1 MPAAGAAALVVAV
14 LVVALGPTPPLAAAV
29 VAVVGLA
36 VGAWATL
43 RLRAE
48 RIVHETAV
56 ARWAAAQAVL
66 SERLAI
72 ARDLHDLV
80 SHGLGLITVRAA
92 TARFTNTGQ
101 PDTDDLLQALADVEA
116 TSRQATAELRRM
128 LHALRESTDPAP
140 LQPAD
145 SLDTVPQIVSDA
157 RRAGLEV
164 TLDAGDLPRV
174 SPVTQVAICAVV
186 REGLANAARHA
197 GATTA
202 TVQLT
207 TCDGSVVVTVTDT
220 GPSDHWQ
227 PALGAGH
234 GLIGLQERVT
244 TLGGTLAGE
253 PHGAGYRLTARLPHG
268 DV

>member
-1 MPAAGAAALVVAV
+1 MAAAATLVVAV
-14 LVVALGPTPPLAAAV
+14 LVVVLGPTPPLAAAV

-36 VGAWATL
+36 VGAWAMV
-43 RLRAE
+43 RLRSE
-48 RIVHETAV
+48 RVAHEIAI

-101 PDTDDLLQALADVEA
+101 PDTDDLLQALTDVET

-128 LHALRESTDPAP
+128 LHALRESSDPAP
-140 LQPAD
+140 LQPTD

-164 TLDAGDLPRV
+164 TLDTAELASVP
-174 SPVTQVAICAVV
+174 PVTQVAICAVV

-202 TVQLT
+202 TVQLAT
-207 TCDGSVVVTVTDT
+207 DNGAVVVTITDT

-227 PALGAGH
+227 PAPGAGH
-234 GLIGLQERVT
+234 GLVGLRERVT
-244 TLGGTLAGE
+244 TLGGTLDGE

-268 DV
+268 EP